1 MNDQC
6 PSASAHL
13 GTLVQA
19 KAGGPPMHVIA
30 IADLTENHLVRCAWH
45 DETNE
50 VVVGT
55 FRPEDLVDLQVRRPV
70 VPCNAVNMGAREGT
84 PPFMIALIEALRE
97 EYGSGAAALR
107 PAWRRATVD
116 RASAL

>member
-6 PSASAHL
+6 TSASVHI
-13 GTLVQA
+13 GTLVQE

-30 IADLTENHLVRCAWH
+30 IADLTETHLVQCAWH

-55 FRPEDLVDLQVRRPV
+55 FKSEDLVDLQIQRRV
-70 VPCNAVNMGAREGT
+70 ASCNAGHIGV
-84 PPFMIALIEALRE
+84 L
-97 EYGSGAAALR
+97 
-107 PAWRRATVD
+107 
-116 RASAL
+116 

>member
-1 MNDQC
+1 VVRVTVRENREVCELQEFLALTGELMKKVARSTKGRPPMNDQC
-6 PSASAHL
+6 TSASAHL
-13 GTLVQA
+13 GTLVQE

-55 FRPEDLVDLQVRRPV
+55 FRPEDLVDLQIRRSV
-70 VPCNAVNMGAREGT
+70 APCTAGHMGA
-84 PPFMIALIEALRE
+84 P
-97 EYGSGAAALR
+97 
-107 PAWRRATVD
+107 
-116 RASAL
+116 